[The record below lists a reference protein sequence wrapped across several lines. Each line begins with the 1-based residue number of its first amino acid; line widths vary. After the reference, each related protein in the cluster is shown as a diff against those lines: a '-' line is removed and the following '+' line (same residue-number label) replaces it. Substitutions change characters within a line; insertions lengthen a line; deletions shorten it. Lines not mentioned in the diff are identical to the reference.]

1 MLTLR
6 EVLTNKI
13 IEDNINNNFPDIN
26 ICKIVCDDISSSI
39 MSVYCKTITLN
50 NTNCRVLVA
59 LHHNMESE
67 LYMLEVK
74 LYGSST
80 FNTHAV
86 VFDENFS
93 ILTNNSRELSDFEIY
108 NYA

>member
-1 MLTLR
+1 MLTLK

-26 ICKIVCDDISSSI
+26 ICKMVCDDISPSI
-39 MSVYCKTITLN
+39 MSVYSKTITLN
-50 NTNCRVLVA
+50 NINCRILVA

-67 LYMLEVK
+67 LYMLEVE
-74 LYGSST
+74 LYGLST
-80 FNTHAV
+80 FNTHTV

-93 ILTNNSRELSDFEIY
+93 ILTDDSRELSDFEIY